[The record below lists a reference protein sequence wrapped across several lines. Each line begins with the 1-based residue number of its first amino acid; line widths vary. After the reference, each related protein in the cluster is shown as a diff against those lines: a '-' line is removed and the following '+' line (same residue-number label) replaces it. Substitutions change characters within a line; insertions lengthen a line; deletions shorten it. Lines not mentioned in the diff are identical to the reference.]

1 MSIATTP
8 IETPKSPKSTEP
20 QVRKRKKIST
30 VCTNCRKRKI
40 RCDRQHPCNNCIKS
54 KKHNACV

>member
-20 QVRKRKKIST
+20 QVRKEKSQYSMHKL
-30 VCTNCRKRKI
+30 
-40 RCDRQHPCNNCIKS
+40 S
-54 KKHNACV
+54 KKKDKM

>member
-20 QVRKRKKIST
+20 QVRKKK
-30 VCTNCRKRKI
+30 
-40 RCDRQHPCNNCIKS
+40 KS
-54 KKHNACV
+54 VQYAQIVEKKDKM